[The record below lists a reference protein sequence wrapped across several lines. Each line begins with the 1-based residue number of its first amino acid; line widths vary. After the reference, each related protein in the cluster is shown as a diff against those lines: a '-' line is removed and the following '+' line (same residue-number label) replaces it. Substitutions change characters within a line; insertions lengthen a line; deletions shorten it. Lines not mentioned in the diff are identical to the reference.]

1 MEVAPSSD
9 FFGVG
14 PGQSLGK
21 LLSAAVRAQKK
32 NRRGG
37 KQTDVK
43 IGDRFLDINGF
54 LKENDV
60 QKMIVSLQWQPHFC
74 NLRNVAD

>member
-60 QKMIVSLQWQPHFC
+60 QKNDSFATVATTFLQLEKC
-74 NLRNVAD
+74 C